1 MSKREEWVKHITRK
15 LIVYLDT
22 PKNQRTPRLLK
33 QKTAQEPWSVRWFGV
48 LPMAIALFWKQKKS
62 PWVSAR
68 HATSQ
73 GSDANESD
81 RMHSTCLTEH
91 NES

>member
-1 MSKREEWVKHITRK
+1 MSNREEWVKHITRK

-22 PKNQRTPRLLK
+22 PKNQRTPRPLK
-33 QKTAQEPWSVRWFGV
+33 QKIAQEPWSVRWFGV

-62 PWVSAR
+62 SRVS
-68 HATSQ
+68 
-73 GSDANESD
+73 ESD
-81 RMHSTCLTEH
+81 STPQGRETSETVHMHSTCPAEH

>member
-1 MSKREEWVKHITRK
+1 MSNREEWVKHITRK

-22 PKNQRTPRLLK
+22 PKNQRTPRPLK
-33 QKTAQEPWSVRWFGV
+33 QKAAQEPWSVRWFGV
-48 LPMAIALFWKQKKS
+48 FPMAIALFWKQKNRTR
-62 PWVSAR
+62 VSAM
-68 HATSQ
+68 HAAPQ
-73 GSDANESD
+73 GREANKND